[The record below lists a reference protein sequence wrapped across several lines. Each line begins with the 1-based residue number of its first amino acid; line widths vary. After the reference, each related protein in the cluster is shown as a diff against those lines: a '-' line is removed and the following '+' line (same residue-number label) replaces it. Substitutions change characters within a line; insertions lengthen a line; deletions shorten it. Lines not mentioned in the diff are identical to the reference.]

1 MEETKEKTPVTAF
14 EMQKAMKELLREHLV
29 GITGETEEGA
39 LTFALPGGQTFEIVV
54 R

>member
-39 LTFALPGGQTFEIVV
+39 LTFTLPGGQTFEIVV